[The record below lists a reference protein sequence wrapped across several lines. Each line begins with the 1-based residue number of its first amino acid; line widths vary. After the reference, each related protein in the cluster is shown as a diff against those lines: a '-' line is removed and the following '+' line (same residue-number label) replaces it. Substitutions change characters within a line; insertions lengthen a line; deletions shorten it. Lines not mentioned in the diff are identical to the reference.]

1 MEIRSI
7 TKEELTK
14 YEHRKGFVFT
24 AGSPS
29 SDSSIKNLCHV
40 LIARNITKTMPEFI
54 GRIDNSTVF
63 VYGDDFFGPAFFGG
77 AGLAEQMGLCKIE
90 SFSELLARI

>member
-1 MEIRSI
+1 MEINSI
-7 TKEELTK
+7 TKEDLIK
-14 YEHRKGFVFT
+14 YDNRKGFVFT

-29 SDSSIKNLCHV
+29 ADSSIKNLCHV

-77 AGLAEQMGLCKIE
+77 AGLAEQMGICKIE
-90 SFSELLARI
+90 SLSEFLVRI